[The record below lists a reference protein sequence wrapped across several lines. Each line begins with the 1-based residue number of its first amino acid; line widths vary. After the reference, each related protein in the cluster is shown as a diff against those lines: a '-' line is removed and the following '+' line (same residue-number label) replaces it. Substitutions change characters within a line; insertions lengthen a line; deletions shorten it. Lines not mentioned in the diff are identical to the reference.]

1 MTSTTA
7 SYLSIANNLGRYQ
20 SATEA
25 NPSVKSATAYYLAN
39 IGKVKSISDFVDNYR
54 LLSYAL
60 TAFGLQSDTNA
71 KGLITKVLQ
80 GGVANRNSLA
90 NTLTDPSF
98 TAFATAFDFVGK
110 GASAVTSSAA
120 ATTGTTA
127 QYVEQTLETTQGQQ
141 NQGVQLAL
149 YFARVAP
156 TVTSTYGL
164 LADASLLKV
173 VQTAYGIQP
182 SSSIDIDTE
191 AAALG
196 KIINVADLKNPA
208 KLQQVIERYTA
219 NYDLQGNNTSSS
231 TSGIAQIFAAPSSTS
246 SGFSSDLLLSIQG
259 LKLGGG

>member
-7 SYLSIANNLGRYQ
+7 SYLSIAGNLGRYQ
-20 SATEA
+20 GATEA
-25 NPSVKSATAYYLAN
+25 NPSVRSDTAHYLAN
-39 IGKVKSISDFVDNYR
+39 IGKVKSISDFVNDYR

-60 TAFGLQSDTNA
+60 TAFGLQGETNA

-80 GGVANRNSLA
+80 GGVSNSGALA

-98 TAFATAFDFVGK
+98 TAFAAAFDFVGK

-120 ATTGTTA
+120 ATTGTAA
-127 QYVEQTLETTQGQQ
+127 QYVEQTLEATQGQR

-182 SSSIDIDTE
+182 SASIDIDTE
-191 AAALG
+191 AATLG
-196 KIINVADLKNPA
+196 KIINVADLKDPA
-208 KLQQVIERYTA
+208 KLQRVIERFTA
-219 NYDLQGNNTSSS
+219 NHDLQGDNTSSS
-231 TSGIAQIFAAPSSTS
+231 TSSIALIFAAPSATT

-259 LKLGGG
+259 LRRGGS

>member
-25 NPSVKSATAYYLAN
+25 NPSVKSATAFYLAN
-39 IGKVKSISDFVDNYR
+39 IGKVKSISDFVNNYR

-60 TAFGLQSDTNA
+60 TAFGLQNETNA

-80 GGVANRNSLA
+80 GGVSNGSSLA

-156 TVTSTYGL
+156 TVTNTYGL
-164 LADASLLKV
+164 LANSSLLKV
-173 VQTAYGIQP
+173 VQTAYGITP
-182 SSSIDIDTE
+182 STTVNIDTE

-208 KLQQVIERYTA
+208 KLQQIIERFTA
-219 NYDLQGNNTSSS
+219 NYDLQGDNTSSG
-231 TSGIAQIFAAPSSTS
+231 TSSIAQIFSSSTT

-259 LKLGGG
+259 LKLGGS